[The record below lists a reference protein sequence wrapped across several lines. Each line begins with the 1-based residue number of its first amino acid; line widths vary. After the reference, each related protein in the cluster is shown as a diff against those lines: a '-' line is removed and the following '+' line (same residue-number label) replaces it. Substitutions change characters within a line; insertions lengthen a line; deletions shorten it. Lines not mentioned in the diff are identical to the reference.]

1 MSDREVEF
9 DRIGKDVLEIVQ
21 QESREWRR
29 QAYPD
34 TAGIMFQALGVAEEV
49 GELCH
54 AVLKY
59 KQGIRGYDRAKAR
72 EEVADA
78 IGDIV
83 IYACGVADELE
94 IDVRLAVAR
103 AWTHVKNRNITQ
115 GSDAGVDA
123 EGFNK
128 DGEWIQSEVDAE
140 AIERHAETIQSA
152 IMSMSAEEVQRHY
165 GMQVDDGNVQ
175 NNNF

>member
-1 MSDREVEF
+1 MNEREF
-9 DRIGKDVLEIVQ
+9 DRIGKDVLTIVQ
-21 QESREWRR
+21 QESRDWRR

-34 TAGIMFQALGVAEEV
+34 TAGIMFQALGVAEES

-59 KQGIRGYDRAKAR
+59 KQGIRGYDRAKTR

-78 IGDIV
+78 IGDIM

-94 IDVRLAVAR
+94 IDVRTAVAR

-115 GSDAGVDA
+115 GSDAGVDV
-123 EGFNK
+123 EGFDNN
-128 DGEWIQSEVDAE
+128 GEWVNPDA
-140 AIERHAETIQSA
+140 
-152 IMSMSAEEVQRHY
+152 
-165 GMQVDDGNVQ
+165 
-175 NNNF
+175 